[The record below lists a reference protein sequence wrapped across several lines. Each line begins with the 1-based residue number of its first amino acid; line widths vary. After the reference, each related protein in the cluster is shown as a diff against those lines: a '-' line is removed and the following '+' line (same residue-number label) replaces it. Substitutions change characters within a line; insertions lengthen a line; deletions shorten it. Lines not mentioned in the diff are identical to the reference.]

1 MKYNTKNTVVMLIC
15 RLFRIVMGNYR
26 NAYIYAVYNIMRG
39 VFRWNGMLS
48 HKPLKNRLRNN
59 PKMKISN
66 KNICKCLFAFAS
78 VCMWFSRWKWLHSMG
93 KYLHESDTIMLM
105 HSLVFQLFFS
115 IQTYLYFVCVWVF
128 FPSTILWNII
138 SLICFRIFAEFPIPD
153 TVNANA
159 KAYSAI
165 YIMNITVFSTPKE
178 IQLSFVKII
187 IVSKLFLWT
196 IVPNL
201 SADNQSI
208 VRKLHN
214 TISMWPAANLIL
226 LRDKEPFLCILSSRW
241 LLIR

>member
-1 MKYNTKNTVVMLIC
+1 MFVCFCLGMYVIFSLKVAS
-15 RLFRIVMGNYR
+15 F
-26 NAYIYAVYNIMRG
+26 
-39 VFRWNGMLS
+39 NG
-48 HKPLKNRLRNN
+48 
-59 PKMKISN
+59 KISAWKRYN
-66 KNICKCLFAFAS
+66 YAHAFVGISA
-78 VCMWFSRWKWLHSMG
+78 
-93 KYLHESDTIMLM
+93 I
-105 HSLVFQLFFS
+105 FS